1 MYLNFKIFLTLINFF
16 FQYKGVYRNV
26 SLQAVDYSALLQD
39 EDNLDPSPSDPLEI
53 VLPKDQDGIKNYPS
67 QTTSWLFCFKE

>member
-1 MYLNFKIFLTLINFF
+1 MYLTLRYFF

-53 VLPKDQDGIKNYPS
+53 VLPKDQDG
-67 QTTSWLFCFKE
+67 